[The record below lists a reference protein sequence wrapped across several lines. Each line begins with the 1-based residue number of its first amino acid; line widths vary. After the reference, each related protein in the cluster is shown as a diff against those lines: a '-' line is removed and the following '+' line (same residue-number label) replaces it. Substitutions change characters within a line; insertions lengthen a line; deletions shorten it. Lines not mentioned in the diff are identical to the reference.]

1 VGMGYLSVWKV
12 LEEMITEFRKKRII
26 IPEEVMD
33 NLKSARTMIKILK
46 ADPCRGETMQK
57 VEEYLGNVESYLIS
71 EGQKK
76 FGQEYVE
83 KWLRKLDEASKKLV
97 DEEREAARFVPGLPK
112 NQKWVR
118 VKPTQ
123 ELPTEKIK
131 KLAEESNL
139 PYKIQSDGY
148 LLVYGE
154 DSQIKDFVKKMA
166 TKYETKVKK

>member
-1 VGMGYLSVWKV
+1 MGYLSVWKV
-12 LEEMITEFRKKRII
+12 LEEMVTEFRKKHIK
-26 IPEEVMD
+26 IPEEVMG

-46 ADPCRGETMQK
+46 ADPSHGETMQK
-57 VEEYLGNVESYLIS
+57 IEEYLGNVESYLIF

-97 DEEREAARFVPGLPK
+97 DEEKEAPRFVPGLPK
-112 NQKWVR
+112 NQKWIR
-118 VKPTQ
+118 VKPTP
-123 ELPTEKIK
+123 ELSIEKIK

-139 PYKIQSDGY
+139 PHKIQSDGS

-166 TKYETKVKK
+166 TKYETKAKK